1 MTIKKNPPTHCLR
14 TAHTIYKTWKIG
26 QHSISK
32 NEKTVYLS
40 NKNICE
46 HYDEFK
52 NTFKY
57 EDNYLK
63 NN

>member
-1 MTIKKNPPTHCLR
+1 MTIKKIRQRIAYVRLTPSIKLGEL
-14 TAHTIYKTWKIG
+14 G

-32 NEKTVYLS
+32 NGKTVYLS

-57 EDNYLK
+57 
-63 NN
+63 